1 MRYFMYS
8 PLDMHE
14 SEAFAFAYKHLRD
27 EHVVQ
32 VDYYGNIKIHPPVVG
47 QRPAALPN
55 TYLVRVEP
63 DDSTRV
69 VQKALT

>member
-14 SEAFAFAYKHLRD
+14 SEAFALAYDHLQSN
-27 EHVVQ
+27 HIVTI
-32 VDYYGNIKIHPPVVG
+32 DYYGDLQVTPIGLG

-63 DDSTRV
+63 DDTTRV
-69 VQKALT
+69 VHKNLS